1 MEVKCKTLG
10 HIQKKS
16 GGGRG
21 GSHGLCAFSRFFS
34 PARRRGVYT
43 KEERTHRANG
53 CSAFSHASSVP
64 DATLHDVHSSAEL
77 SISDA
82 FPTPGAIL
90 HDAQCARCGGARGTV
105 ATAPGLVPSRL
116 RCGQICFHPREK
128 DVDCLFKQQS
138 TMVHKLRVVLGG
150 VVDELQIPVVGL
162 VDHLLHSLHLLFHL
176 GHLRLQLLPLLL
188 HLADFL
194 C

>member
-1 MEVKCKTLG
+1 MD
-10 HIQKKS
+10 
-16 GGGRG
+16 
-21 GSHGLCAFSRFFS
+21 CAL
-34 PARRRGVYT
+34 
-43 KEERTHRANG
+43 
-53 CSAFSHASSVP
+53 SSV
-64 DATLHDVHSSAEL
+64 SSHLLGGEAYVPRKNE
-77 SISDA
+77 
-82 FPTPGAIL
+82 PTTQTAAQPSVMPAQSQTQPSTMYTQVPNYPSVMPSQPPGAIL

-150 VVDELQIPVVGL
+150 VVDELQIAVVGL

-194 C
+194 R